1 MSNIMH
7 VAHSHN
13 RNRKTGQIK
22 GPLIVV
28 ASLELMGLID
38 NINWIVIT
46 IVHGIM
52 EMANLEYEE
61 VHLGVI

>member
-1 MSNIMH
+1 M
-7 VAHSHN
+7 
-13 RNRKTGQIK
+13 
-22 GPLIVV
+22 IVV

-46 IVHGIM
+46 IVNGIM
-52 EMANLEYEE
+52 EMANLDCEE

>member
-1 MSNIMH
+1 M
-7 VAHSHN
+7 
-13 RNRKTGQIK
+13 
-22 GPLIVV
+22 IVV

-52 EMANLEYEE
+52 EMANLDCEE